1 MKTLW
6 LLYDD
11 IDFAVNQ
18 GFACMLKE
26 RGKPLGLDVQAVVLS
41 ELVLGMDENGQ
52 PTCLR
57 NGQTDRPDA
66 VLSRQRE
73 SLISE
78 HFERTGIPVFNNSLV
93 CRICNDKRITYQ
105 FLHANFGHVLFN
117 MWALYFFGPAVEHIM
132 GSRKFLAYYLSC
144 GVAGALFSS
153 LLAGMG
159 IYSMVGDD
167 PQSFMYVNALVHQFT
182 DYTGTVEPW
191 QMIPMIGASAAVY
204 GVMVCV
210 AYMFPN
216 ERISLLFP
224 PVTMTMRTFA
234 LVVIAIA
241 SATILFNFDN
251 AGGEAG
257 HLGGIILGALVMT
270 VWKWRTRGNY

>member
-1 MKTLW
+1 MNRNTLS
-6 LLYDD
+6 
-11 IDFAVNQ
+11 VT
-18 GFACMLKE
+18 
-26 RGKPLGLDVQAVVLS
+26 S
-41 ELVLGMDENGQ
+41 
-52 PTCLR
+52 
-57 NGQTDRPDA
+57 
-66 VLSRQRE
+66 
-73 SLISE
+73 SLIIINVVV
-78 HFERTGIPVFNNSLV
+78 FVVGLMTPRPALLGIAIPGADNTEPALQIMGAYSWFTCFTEGELW
-93 CRICNDKRITYQ
+93 RLITYQ